1 MSKEAAEPDSA
12 RPDAHRLVASLPLA
26 LLIIAPDQTVSSV
39 NPAAEQLFGL
49 GARRLVGRSIA
60 DLVAFDEP
68 LILERMK
75 EGDAQ
80 VFARGSQVRIGNL
93 PPRRLDV
100 MIAPV
105 AQSPGWQMLALH
117 ETVGVESLS
126 DGTTGAGEGVTL
138 RAPEVLAH
146 EIKNPLAGIRGAAQL
161 LDRKLEG
168 ADKGLTELITSEV
181 DRIAKLIDQMQSLSR
196 RSVEPA
202 QPCNVHEAVRRAE
215 AVLRASYPDGFRI
228 EEAFDPSLPQ
238 VMCNPDALVQVVL
251 NLLTNAWQACSGQPS
266 PRIVVSTR
274 FASGIQLHSGPGG
287 QPLRLPIEL
296 RVSDNGPGISPALLD
311 YIFEP
316 FVTDKKN
323 GQGLGL
329 PLVKKLVREM
339 NGRITHDR
347 DDVGGWTHFR
357 VHLPLASAL
366 SADDA
371 GAETGMAAR

>member
-146 EIKNPLAGIRGAAQL
+146 EIK
-161 LDRKLEG
+161 
-168 ADKGLTELITSEV
+168 
-181 DRIAKLIDQMQSLSR
+181 
-196 RSVEPA
+196 
-202 QPCNVHEAVRRAE
+202 
-215 AVLRASYPDGFRI
+215 
-228 EEAFDPSLPQ
+228 
-238 VMCNPDALVQVVL
+238 
-251 NLLTNAWQACSGQPS
+251 
-266 PRIVVSTR
+266 
-274 FASGIQLHSGPGG
+274 
-287 QPLRLPIEL
+287 
-296 RVSDNGPGISPALLD
+296 
-311 YIFEP
+311 
-316 FVTDKKN
+316 
-323 GQGLGL
+323 
-329 PLVKKLVREM
+329 
-339 NGRITHDR
+339 
-347 DDVGGWTHFR
+347 
-357 VHLPLASAL
+357 LASVA
-366 SADDA
+366 S
-371 GAETGMAAR
+371 